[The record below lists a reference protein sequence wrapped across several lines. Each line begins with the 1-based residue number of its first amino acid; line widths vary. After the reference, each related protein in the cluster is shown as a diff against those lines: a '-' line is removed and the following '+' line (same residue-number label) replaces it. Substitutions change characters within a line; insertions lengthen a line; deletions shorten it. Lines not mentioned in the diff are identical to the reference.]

1 MSETAR
7 LTVEG
12 KTYEFPIVTGTEG
25 EKAIDIS
32 NLLKETGYITLDPG
46 SVNTGSCAS
55 EITYMNGEKGILQYR
70 GIPIEQLAEHSTFV
84 ETAYLLIN
92 GELPTLSQ
100 RKAFSEMLNTH
111 SLVHEDMRAF
121 FEKFPRGAHPMG
133 ILSSMVN
140 ALRAFYPALPERTE
154 EEEINITVARLL

>member
-1 MSETAR
+1 
-7 LTVEG
+7 
-12 KTYEFPIVTGTEG
+12 
-25 EKAIDIS
+25 
-32 NLLKETGYITLDPG
+32 
-46 SVNTGSCAS
+46 
-55 EITYMNGEKGILQYR
+55 MNGEKGILRYR

-140 ALRAFYPALPERTE
+140 ALRAFLPGTPGADGRGRDQYHRGAASLKAPHAGRH
-154 EEEINITVARLL
+154 VASDIPRPSGDLSVT